1 MQTMLVTGGAGFIG
15 ANFVRLICQ
24 ARPDTRV
31 TVLDKLTYAG
41 NRANL
46 AGLDID
52 LVEGDIADPATVEP
66 LVAAAD
72 VVVHFAAESHNDNS
86 LRDPSPFIHTN
97 LVGTF
102 TLLEACR
109 KHDTRLHHVSTD
121 EVFGDLEIGAATKF
135 SEHTAYAPS
144 SPYSATKAGSDHLVR
159 AWVRSF
165 GLRATISN
173 CSNNYGP
180 YQHIEKFIPRQ
191 ITNILSGRTPK
202 LYGTGEQVRD
212 WIHVDDHNEAVLAIL
227 ERGRIGE
234 TYNIGADQ
242 EDINNKQV
250 IELICEIMGH
260 TRNGRALYEH
270 VADRPG
276 HDQRYAMDAA
286 KLRRELGWTPRFTDI
301 RAGLEDTIAW
311 YRENEGWWKPEKENV
326 EARYKQQGQ

>member
-1 MQTMLVTGGAGFIG
+1 MLVTGGAGFIG

-109 KHDTRLHHVSTD
+109 KHDTRFHHVSTD
-121 EVFGDLEIGAATKF
+121 EVFGDLEIGADTKF
-135 SEHTAYAPS
+135 NETTAYAPS

-276 HDQRYAMDAA
+276 HDQRYAMGAT
-286 KLRRELGWTPRFTDI
+286 KLRRELGWAPRFTDI

-311 YRENEGWWKPEKENV
+311 YRDNEGWWKPEKENV

>member
-121 EVFGDLEIGAATKF
+121 EVFGDLEIGADTKF
-135 SEHTAYAPS
+135 TEDTAYTPS

-191 ITNILSGRTPK
+191 ITNILSGHSPK

>member
-121 EVFGDLEIGAATKF
+121 EVFGDLEIGADTKF
-135 SEHTAYAPS
+135 TEDTAYAPS

-191 ITNILSGRTPK
+191 ITNILSGHTPK

-212 WIHVDDHNEAVLAIL
+212 WIHVDDHNEAVLVIL

-311 YRENEGWWKPEKENV
+311 YRNNEGWWKPEKENV

>member
-109 KHDTRLHHVSTD
+109 KHDTRFHHVSTD

-311 YRENEGWWKPEKENV
+311 YRDNEGWWKPEKENV

>member
-212 WIHVDDHNEAVLAIL
+212 WIHVDDHNKAVLAIL

-276 HDQRYAMDAA
+276 HDQRYAMDAT

-311 YRENEGWWKPEKENV
+311 YRDNEAWWKPEKEDV

>member
-31 TVLDKLTYAG
+31 TVLDKITYAG

-72 VVVHFAAESHNDNS
+72 AVVHFAAESHNDNS

-109 KHDTRLHHVSTD
+109 KHDTRFHHVSTD
-121 EVFGDLEIGAATKF
+121 EVFGDLEIGADTKF
-135 SEHTAYAPS
+135 TEDTAYAPS

-191 ITNILSGRTPK
+191 ITNILSGHTPK

-212 WIHVDDHNEAVLAIL
+212 WIHVDDHNDAVLAIL

-276 HDQRYAMDAA
+276 HDQRYAMDAT
-286 KLRRELGWTPRFTDI
+286 KLRRELGWAPRFTDI

>member
-121 EVFGDLEIGAATKF
+121 EVFGDLEIGADTKF
-135 SEHTAYAPS
+135 TEDTAYAPS

-276 HDQRYAMDAA
+276 HDQRYAMDAT

-311 YRENEGWWKPEKENV
+311 YRENDGWWKPEKEDV

>member
-109 KHDTRLHHVSTD
+109 KHDTRFHHVSTD

-276 HDQRYAMDAA
+276 HDQRYAMDAT

-311 YRENEGWWKPEKENV
+311 YRENDGWWKPEKEDV

>member
-121 EVFGDLEIGAATKF
+121 EVFGDLEIGADTKF
-135 SEHTAYAPS
+135 TEDTAYTPS

-191 ITNILSGRTPK
+191 ITNILSGHTPK

-212 WIHVDDHNEAVLAIL
+212 WIHVDDHNDAVLAIL

-270 VADRPG
+270 VADRPS
-276 HDQRYAMDAA
+276 HDQRYAMDAT
-286 KLRRELGWTPRFTDI
+286 KLRRELGWAPRFTDI

-311 YRENEGWWKPEKENV
+311 YRDNEGWWKPEKENV

>member
-121 EVFGDLEIGAATKF
+121 EVFGDLEIGADTKF
-135 SEHTAYAPS
+135 TEDTAYAPS
-144 SPYSATKAGSDHLVR
+144 SPYSATKAGSDHLLR

-191 ITNILSGRTPK
+191 ITNILSGHTPK

-212 WIHVDDHNEAVLAIL
+212 WIHVDDHNKAVLAIL

-234 TYNIGADQ
+234 TYIIGADQ

-276 HDQRYAMDAA
+276 HDQRYAMDAT
-286 KLRRELGWTPRFTDI
+286 KLRRELGWAPRFTDI

-311 YRENEGWWKPEKENV
+311 YRDNEGWWKPEKENV

>member
-102 TLLEACR
+102 NLLEACR
-109 KHDTRLHHVSTD
+109 KHDTRFHHVSTD

-276 HDQRYAMDAA
+276 HDQRYAMDAT

-311 YRENEGWWKPEKENV
+311 YRDNEDWWKPEKEDV

>member
-15 ANFVRLICQ
+15 ANFVRLMCQ

-41 NRANL
+41 NCANL

-52 LVEGDIADPATVEP
+52 FVEGDIADPATVEP

-72 VVVHFAAESHNDNS
+72 AVVHFAAESHNDNS
-86 LRDPSPFIHTN
+86 LRDPSPFLYTN
-97 LVGTF
+97 VVGTF

-121 EVFGDLEIGAATKF
+121 EVFGDLEIGADTKF

-191 ITNILSGRTPK
+191 ITNILSGHTPK

-276 HDQRYAMDAA
+276 HDQRYAMDAT
-286 KLRRELGWTPRFTDI
+286 KLRHELGWTPRFTDI
-301 RAGLEDTIAW
+301 RAGLEGTIAW
-311 YRENEGWWKPEKENV
+311 YRNNEGWWKPEKEDV